1 MNVLNDKFLD
11 TLKNDTQE
19 VVIDIAETGLDSI
32 LENEVIRQIP
42 IVKYLYIGKKVAFD
56 LKEFFF
62 IKKLT
67 RFLNEISSIS
77 VDDRRIFLEK
87 IKVDDEYLGEHI
99 LMIIEKL
106 DSIEKPILIG
116 RLFNALA
123 RGEIDTNLFY
133 RLCNVVDST
142 YINDLYYLKD
152 NIEKNELTGFA
163 GMSLSNAGLA
173 VRYTYDGG
181 TWGGKNEVDDE
192 NQIGYRTTNLGK
204 RLVEIVFKD
213 WL

>member
-123 RGEIDTNLFY
+123 RGEIDTNL
-133 RLCNVVDST
+133 LIKS
-142 YINDLYYLKD
+142 I
-152 NIEKNELTGFA
+152 
-163 GMSLSNAGLA
+163 
-173 VRYTYDGG
+173 
-181 TWGGKNEVDDE
+181 
-192 NQIGYRTTNLGK
+192 
-204 RLVEIVFKD
+204 
-213 WL
+213 